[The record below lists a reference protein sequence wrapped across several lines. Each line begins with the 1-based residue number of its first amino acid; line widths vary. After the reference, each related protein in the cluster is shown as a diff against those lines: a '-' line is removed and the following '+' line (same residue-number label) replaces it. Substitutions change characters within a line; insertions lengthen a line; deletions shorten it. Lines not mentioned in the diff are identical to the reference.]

1 MRLSKILRIS
11 KWEVTKSTGDI
22 DRRTGVLVLLGVL
35 AVGALV
41 LGYVQAGAVLDQGIY
56 RVGVSEDSEYYEAV
70 ELSDRL
76 VAREP
81 SIKKVRNGDL
91 DVSIDQNGDIRYH
104 DSKKGKAAV
113 SELRSA
119 VQNYNRLLMSREAD
133 EGRGV
138 AAFPV
143 RVNLLYVNQ
152 NITVGGGD
160 TGDGAGGGGGG
171 ATGGGTGG
179 GTGGTGSDTGQTP
192 VPSVS
197 GGGGS
202 NIFDSNEGATTPSG
216 ISPPFP
222 FESLILAFAFIVP
235 MNFIIQA
242 YASSMIDERIN
253 RRGELLLISP
263 VTRFDVIA
271 GKTLPYF
278 VGMLGVASL
287 TAGGI
292 GYIAGELSARSVAVM
307 VSAVVPVMLA
317 FLSTSFVGAMFSRS
331 FKELTFVTV
340 SISVFLTAYVFIP
353 AIFTDVHPIAVISP
367 ITLVVNVLEGS
378 SVAVSDYVFSTVPL
392 YLTSGVLFA
401 LGGGV
406 YREEDMFTQ
415 RPVPLKAL
423 DSVASLIY
431 RRLSVFKLSILLIP
445 FVFGAELLG
454 IATLFAL
461 PVGVSVPALMVM
473 IAVIEEVAKSVHI
486 YAGFEKS
493 YFERTRREAVVLG
506 SLSGFGFFVGEKIT
520 LITQLVGLPN
530 LELGRAAFGGHPGLP
545 TALGLLLA
553 PLVLHVVTA
562 SVSSLGA
569 SRGKRGYAIGLA
581 GAVVIHAVYNIT
593 VVTTLG
599 I

>member
-22 DRRTGVLVLLGVL
+22 DRRTGVLVLVGVL

-56 RVGVSEDSEYYEAV
+56 RVGVSEESEYYDAV
-70 ELSDRL
+70 EVSDRL

-81 SIKKVRNGDL
+81 SIEDVRNGDL
-91 DVSIDQNGDIRYH
+91 DVSIDDDIIRYH

-119 VQNYNRLLMSREAD
+119 VQDYNGLLMSREAD

-160 TGDGAGGGGGG
+160 TGDGASGGGGG
-171 ATGGGTGG
+171 AGGGTGG

-192 VPSVS
+192 VPPVS

-235 MNFIIQA
+235 MNFIVQA

-292 GYIAGELSARSVAVM
+292 GYVSGELSARSVAVM

-367 ITLVVNVLEGS
+367 ITLVVQVLEGS
-378 SVAVSDYVFSTVPL
+378 RVAVSDYVFSTLPL

-520 LITQLVGLPN
+520 LVSQLVGLPQ

-569 SRGKRGYAIGLA
+569 SRGRRGYAIGLA